1 MLGNV
6 LDMKSVLQ
14 DIEGRKSVTMV
25 RNWSLHLGL
34 VTTLPGTLIH
44 VMKKLAGTGLLHFYW
59 KFYLNPITLLPKFI
73 AKDLLGDVSNP
84 EKSNYFH
91 HFENCVGSCSEY
103 WIRLATF

>member
-25 RNWSLHLGL
+25 RNWSLDLGL
-34 VTTLPGTLIH
+34 ISTPPGTLIH
-44 VMKKLAGTGLLHFYW
+44 VMKNLAGTILL
-59 KFYLNPITLLPKFI
+59 LLPKFI

-84 EKSNYFH
+84 EKSNHFH
-91 HFENCVGSCSEY
+91 HFENGVGSCSEH